1 MSRFLAISA
10 CGAQQKSAP
19 VLKRADQNIFM
30 PGIQAPAPRRRRI
43 YIGLSHLLLPK
54 GCLADPTQATK
65 MHGSNIYE
73 KADFTSK
80 LQPKNANNVQ

>member
-10 CGAQQKSAP
+10 HAAQQKSAP

-30 PGIQAPAPRRRRI
+30 PGKQAPTQHRKRI
-43 YIGLSHLLLPK
+43 YIGLSHLLLSK
-54 GCLADPTQATK
+54 GCLADPVQATK
-65 MHGSNIYE
+65 MHGSNTYE
-73 KADFTSK
+73 KAGFTSK